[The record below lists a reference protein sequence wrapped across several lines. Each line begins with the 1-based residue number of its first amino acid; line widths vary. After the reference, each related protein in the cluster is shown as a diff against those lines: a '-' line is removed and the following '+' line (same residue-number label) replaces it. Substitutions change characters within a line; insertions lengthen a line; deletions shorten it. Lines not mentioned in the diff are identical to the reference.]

1 MKALPVLLICCVL
14 PLLAQPS
21 SAQLC
26 MPIKAGPEPDSGYS
40 YIRTELVALK
50 WLRAALQ
57 ESAKFQPINRDD
69 PQRMH
74 KSVEFYDAVNNVSDD
89 YDCAASL
96 LKPYKD
102 SKNESIRESV
112 DSMLLAIKSIK
123 EVNAELV
130 EMMESLN
137 KATKA
142 EDINQTEIAKALAN
156 LKSIQGD
163 VRTLTMAGVKMSTF
177 AILRIEGTGDDQKPV
192 ACFITAAQ
200 RRTLLEEIHQLGRKS
215 GKEVTYVD
223 ACVDIL
229 TNTVTP
235 NLPTT
240 SRLDGSYIFSER
252 RL

>member
-1 MKALPVLLICCVL
+1 VKALPVLLICCVL

-50 WLRAALQ
+50 WVRAALK
-57 ESAKFQPINRDD
+57 ESEKFQPINRDD

-74 KSVEFYDAVNNVSDD
+74 KSVEFYDAVNNVSDH

-112 DSMLLAIKSIK
+112 DSMLLAIESIK
-123 EVNAELV
+123 DVNAKLV
-130 EMMESLN
+130 ELMESFN
-137 KATKA
+137 KARKA
-142 EDINQTEIAKALAN
+142 EDIDQTAIAKFLADA
-156 LKSIQGD
+156 KSIQSY
-163 VRTLTMAGVKMSTF
+163 VRTLMMVGVKMSTF
-177 AILRIEGTGDDQKPV
+177 AIVRIEGTGDDQKPV
-192 ACFITAAQ
+192 AFLITSAQ
-200 RRTLLEEIHQLGRKS
+200 RGILSEEIRQLGRKS
-215 GKEVTYVD
+215 GKDVTYVD

-229 TNTVTP
+229 TKTVTT
-235 NLPTT
+235 NLPTA
-240 SRLDGSYIFSER
+240 
-252 RL
+252 